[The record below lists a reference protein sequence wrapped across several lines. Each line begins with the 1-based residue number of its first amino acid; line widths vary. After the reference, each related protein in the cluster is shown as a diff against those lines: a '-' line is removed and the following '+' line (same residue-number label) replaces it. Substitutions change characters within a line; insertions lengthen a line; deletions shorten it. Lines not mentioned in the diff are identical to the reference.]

1 MNGHRETVKPVT
13 ADPALS
19 SVVSPDCGW
28 QGPASKFA
36 EASPHTAAVVASLAE
51 VLSRI
56 NECFLRSSSDE
67 VYSEV
72 LDEILRVFKSEYGI
86 LGYIDHAQRLVCPSL
101 TRRVWDRCE
110 MADKKIVFDLD
121 ELDGVLAQVLK
132 QQITVCVN
140 QPVTTPPG
148 HVPITRFLGVPLIVQ
163 ERLVGAIFLA
173 NKSGD
178 YTQEDA
184 RTLEMIARFLAP
196 IVDAHV
202 REEREKEKR
211 IEYEKRLA
219 IQAQQLKR
227 RNRQLECLA
236 GLSDL
241 AERGASIEE
250 MVELTSYLLAG
261 IFQDL
266 PNVYSRIIF
275 RGQVYQAESYE
286 ETEHKLSAAI
296 FLGDEYVGAVEIC
309 CPKEL
314 LDDEGFAVYRM
325 FVNELAERLSTVLT
339 RKKVEEE
346 IHAFRRQTEL
356 VLEVT
361 RTGLSIADQEC
372 RLVYVDPWRRAVYGD
387 YRGKTTHEYF
397 CRTTSP
403 CWACPTARALR
414 TKMRVTQERMM
425 PREGNR
431 PVQTTAIPFLA
442 SDGKWY
448 ISEITVDLTDR
459 KRWEDRLVQAERL
472 EAIGHL
478 AEILSH
484 EMNSPLQYLEHNLHF
499 LRESWRHISQNL
511 QELAAQACGS
521 STPTG
526 ENTLDEELVTREFPD
541 AIEETLAGVQRLA
554 KIVQTLRTF
563 ACPDA
568 SEKTI
573 HDLNAVIQTAIDV
586 TRSHVSKIA
595 SIVTEFDSTLPR
607 VPLMAGA
614 FGQAM
619 SNLLLG
625 AAEAIEKRRNL
636 RDEEGLITVR
646 TRRLDTDWVEI
657 EFFDNG
663 VAIQP
668 EERRNFLEPYFANQP
683 ASVTSRRSLVHLYRV
698 VVEGHQG
705 SVEVESEEDRGTRIV
720 IRLPTRDLQEANAH
734 TSQLSPII
742 ASEQAAA
749 PPDTTTF
756 LNENVAR
763 LNSGG

>member
-1 MNGHRETVKPVT
+1 MNGQNDTVRPVIPDPLFQSVAT
-13 ADPALS
+13 A
-19 SVVSPDCGW
+19 VSGGMP
-28 QGPASKFA
+28 PASESA
-36 EASPHTAAVVASLAE
+36 EIQSQADASVASLVG

-56 NECFLRSSSDE
+56 NECFLRLSSDE
-67 VYSEV
+67 VYSDV
-72 LDEILRVFKSEYGI
+72 LDEVLKALESEYGI
-86 LGYIDHAQRLVCPSL
+86 LGYIDRSHRLVCPSL

-110 MADKKIVFDLD
+110 MADKKIVFELD
-121 ELDGVLAQVLK
+121 ELGGVLAQVIK
-132 QQITVCVN
+132 QRITVCVN
-140 QPVTTPPG
+140 QPVPTPSG

-163 ERLVGAIFLA
+163 ERLVGVIFLA
-173 NKSGD
+173 NKPSD
-178 YTQEDA
+178 YTQEDVC
-184 RTLEMIARFLAP
+184 TLEMIARFLAP
-196 IVDAHV
+196 IIDAHV
-202 REEREKEKR
+202 REEQEKEKR

-219 IQAQQLKR
+219 IQTQQLKR

-296 FLGDEYVGAVEIC
+296 FLADEYVGAVEIC
-309 CPKEL
+309 CPEEL
-314 LDDEGFAVYRM
+314 LHDEGFAIYRM

-361 RTGLSIADQEC
+361 RTGLSIVDQEC
-372 RLVYVDPWRRAVYGD
+372 RLIYVDPWRRAVYGD

-397 CRTTSP
+397 CGTTEP
-403 CWACPTARALR
+403 CWDCPTARALR
-414 TKMRVTQERMM
+414 TKMRVTQERIM

-442 SDGKWY
+442 PDGKWY

-478 AEILSH
+478 AEILSR

-499 LRESWRHISQNL
+499 LRESWCEISKTL
-511 QELAAQACGS
+511 QQLAARARGS
-521 STPTG
+521 LTTSEESP
-526 ENTLDEELVTREFPD
+526 LDEELLTREFPD
-541 AIEETLAGVQRLA
+541 ALEETLAGVRRLA

-563 ACPDA
+563 AQPDET
-568 SEKTI
+568 EKTI
-573 HDLNAVIQTAIDV
+573 QDLNAVIQAAVDV
-586 TRSHVSKIA
+586 TYSHVSKVA
-595 SIVTEFDSTLPR
+595 DIVTEFDSTLPR
-607 VPLMAGA
+607 IPLAAGA
-614 FGQAM
+614 FGQAV
-619 SNLLLG
+619 SHLLLG
-625 AAEAIEKRRNL
+625 AAEAIEKRRNH
-636 RDEEGLITVR
+636 DGKGLITIR

-663 VAIQP
+663 AGMHPQ
-668 EERRNFLEPYFANQP
+668 ERKNFLEPYFAHQP

-698 VVEGHQG
+698 IVEGHQG
-705 SVEVESEEDRGTRIV
+705 SVDVESEENSGTRIV
-720 IRLPTRDLQEANAH
+720 VRLPTHDLHQASAH
-734 TSQLSPII
+734 ASQLTSLI
-742 ASEQAAA
+742 ASDQAAA

-756 LNENVAR
+756 LNGNVSHIS
-763 LNSGG
+763 SGE